1 MTETTAQERL
11 EDGWSPARRRAEEL
25 VTATHR
31 AFRSTLPTDTV
42 VLDVH
47 THLGVDEDGT
57 TLAVD
62 RILEGMAAYDV
73 EGAFVFALND
83 PEREPNYTLPNDRI
97 LEWAGRS
104 DGRLVPF
111 VRLDLQ
117 GDPVAEARRAIA
129 AGARGIKLHPRAQR
143 FSVDDARLDHVFGI
157 AEEQHLPVLIHA
169 GRGMPPI
176 TRQLER
182 VVDRHPGARL
192 ILAHAAI
199 IDQPGIFSAMS
210 GRPNVFFDTS
220 TWGVFDMLSLFE
232 GVAPEQVLFASDV
245 PYGYFATAIPLLAA
259 VLEHVGATPEV
270 RRKVMGGTAQ
280 LLIDGELPTLSA
292 PIGSGSYTEDV
303 QRLRATA
310 YLGSA
315 IPLVM
320 LRLPDRIGLIGLA
333 LPCYPEDDPC
343 VRLLGA
349 CNELWLEGL
358 DDPVVP
364 GVEHPGR
371 TVGRLL
377 GLAQIATLL
386 PRSIREGGP
395 A

>member
-1 MTETTAQERL
+1 MTETTARERAQE
-11 EDGWSPARRRAEEL
+11 DWSPARERAEDL
-25 VTATHR
+25 VSATHLAIR
-31 AFRSTLPTDTV
+31 GSLPADTV

-47 THLGVDEDGT
+47 THLGLDEDGT
-57 TLAVD
+57 TLAVE

-73 EGAFVFALND
+73 ERAFVFALND
-83 PEREPNYTLPNDRI
+83 PEREPNYTVPNDRI

-104 DGRLVPF
+104 DGRLIPF

-117 GDPVAEARRAIA
+117 GDPLAEARRVIA

-143 FSVDDARLDHVFGI
+143 FSVDDARLDQVFGI
-157 AEEQHLPVLIHA
+157 AEEQNLPVLIHA

-199 IDQPGIFSAMS
+199 IDQPGIFAAMS

-232 GVAPEQVLFASDV
+232 RVAPEQVLFASDV
-245 PYGYFATAIPLLAA
+245 PYGYFATSIPLLAA
-259 VLEHVGATPEV
+259 VLEHLGAPPDL

-303 QRLRATA
+303 QRLRATT
-310 YLGSA
+310 YLASA
-315 IPLVM
+315 IPLVL
-320 LRLPDRIGLIGLA
+320 LRVPDRIGLIGLA
-333 LPCYPEDDPC
+333 LACYPEGDPC

-364 GVEHPGR
+364 GVEHPAR

-386 PRSIREGGP
+386 PRAIGEGGI